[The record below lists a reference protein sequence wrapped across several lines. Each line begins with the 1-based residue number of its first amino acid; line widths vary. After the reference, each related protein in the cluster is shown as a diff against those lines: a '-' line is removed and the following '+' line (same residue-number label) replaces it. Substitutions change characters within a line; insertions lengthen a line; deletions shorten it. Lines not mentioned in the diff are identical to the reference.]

1 MDIPEKN
8 RPDISRRGFAGLV
21 LAAAAAFGTAGLT
34 GCDTPAP
41 RRRFPELTYGHLG
54 KFRLDVARI
63 DIVSEYKAP
72 FAPPNIDHL
81 LPVSPEQ
88 TMRRW
93 ATDRL
98 QAIGTPGRTA
108 QFIIQDAKVTDT
120 ALPRTQGIKGAFT
133 TDQTDRYDAS
143 FQARLLVRSERG
155 GLREGEASAWATRS
169 RTIPEGIT
177 LNARE
182 QTQFE
187 LVEATMND
195 LNAELDRQ
203 IYANLS
209 QFLR

>member
-1 MDIPEKN
+1 MN
-8 RPDISRRGFAGLV
+8 NQDISRRGFAGLV
-21 LAAAAAFGTAGLT
+21 LAAAAAVSAGGLA
-34 GCDTPAP
+34 GCDTPPP

-54 KFRLDVARI
+54 KFRLNVARI
-63 DIVSEYKAP
+63 DIVSEYKSP
-72 FAPPNIDHL
+72 FAPPNIEHL

-93 ATDRL
+93 GQDRL
-98 QAIGTPGRTA
+98 EATGTPGRTA
-108 QFIIQDAKVTDT
+108 QFLIQDAKVTDT
-120 ALPRTQGIKGAFT
+120 ALPRTPGVKGAFT

-143 FQARLLVRSERG
+143 FQARLLIRSERG

-169 RTIPEGIT
+169 RTVPEGIT
-177 LNARE
+177 VNARE
-182 QTQFE
+182 QVWFE

-203 IYANLS
+203 IRANLG